1 MWIWPNKRFEIKA
14 ALPAREAVS
23 RVARRT
29 LELQEPSDGAD
40 DMLFTGEVEA
50 SGFVI
55 RPVLMMQNAFA
66 PRIQGRVREVP
77 QGCVVEITMGLH
89 KATTVFMIL
98 WFVLFGVLSVV
109 RAVQGAWTSLAFSLF
124 LLVFGYVWMAL
135 GFEKESRRDERL
147 LAEVISPAQ
156 NRMQ

>member
-66 PRIQGRVREVP
+66 PRI
-77 QGCVVEITMGLH
+77 
-89 KATTVFMIL
+89 
-98 WFVLFGVLSVV
+98 
-109 RAVQGAWTSLAFSLF
+109 
-124 LLVFGYVWMAL
+124 
-135 GFEKESRRDERL
+135 
-147 LAEVISPAQ
+147 
-156 NRMQ
+156 

>member
-23 RVARRT
+23 RVARR
-29 LELQEPSDGAD
+29 AD

-124 LLVFGYVWMAL
+124 LLAFGYVWMAL
-135 GFEKESRRDERL
+135 GFEKESRRDKRL
-147 LAEVISPAQ
+147 LVEVIGGQ
-156 NRMQ
+156 